1 MTTDKFTGFKWFQIY
16 GKPHWLHYNQVQVYE
31 EFFKAKLLEIT
42 QHEALKFFQSSRH
55 MEAQRPESKMIDDQ
69 FKSFLFTFAA
79 RNLDKLIAT
88 DEKCKS
94 HSLERL
100 SVFEKLLFSMS
111 FLIVFI

>member
-55 MEAQRPESKMIDDQ
+55 MEAQRPESKMIDEFVD
-69 FKSFLFTFAA
+69 
-79 RNLDKLIAT
+79 LINPKT
-88 DEKCKS
+88 P
-94 HSLERL
+94 
-100 SVFEKLLFSMS
+100 
-111 FLIVFI
+111 